1 MKVKRL
7 SAGPALRGKRLVPLL
22 TFELRHS
29 IILTNS
35 ARERACVLSIARA
48 VTAVAA
54 SPIIYHRT
62 DSFTFLY
69 SDIAEKTRRNKG
81 VNMFVR

>member
-1 MKVKRL
+1 VKVKRL

-54 SPIIYHRT
+54 SPMIYDRT
-62 DSFTFLY
+62 DSFTVSSVVTPLPKRH
-69 SDIAEKTRRNKG
+69 EETRA
-81 VNMFVR
+81 